1 MKDEKGRSEKEVTIV
16 ALITALCLLGDS
28 MLYVALPLFY
38 REAGLESLWEVGLIL
53 SLNRFVRIPINPIVG
68 WVYRRLQLRTG
79 LSISVI
85 LAIVT
90 TVGYGVGSGL
100 LVWILLRLVWGVA
113 WSFLRLGGFYVVLE
127 VASEHNRGEQMGR
140 YNGLYRLGSLGGMIG
155 GGLLVNIIGFNST
168 AILFGLLML
177 IGLPLVYIT
186 IPKIKPEKFEK
197 PPVPLRLFGLTR
209 KCLAVIM
216 SGLILAFLI
225 QGFFTSSLT
234 LVMADHFGSDVSLI
248 GVTIGITA
256 LAGILQGLRWLWEPY
271 LALKIGVWS
280 DGENGRLPL
289 FLVSLGLSSIG
300 FYILSISLSIYLWMI
315 ILLVVMMAST
325 ALTTLIDTLA
335 TDVAKGE
342 NAKQLMTTYIIFLD
356 IGAAFGPIVTYM
368 LLSFGMRITNV
379 FTCAAVLFICLFA
392 YWFRFYRLDLQ
403 EGQTKKTA

>member
-1 MKDEKGRSEKEVTIV
+1 M
-16 ALITALCLLGDS
+16 
-28 MLYVALPLFY
+28 
-38 REAGLESLWEVGLIL
+38 
-53 SLNRFVRIPINPIVG
+53 
-68 WVYRRLQLRTG
+68 
-79 LSISVI
+79 
-85 LAIVT
+85 
-90 TVGYGVGSGL
+90 
-100 LVWILLRLVWGVA
+100 
-113 WSFLRLGGFYVVLE
+113 
-127 VASEHNRGEQMGR
+127 
-140 YNGLYRLGSLGGMIG
+140 
-155 GGLLVNIIGFNST
+155 
-168 AILFGLLML
+168 
-177 IGLPLVYIT
+177 
-186 IPKIKPEKFEK
+186 
-197 PPVPLRLFGLTR
+197 
-209 KCLAVIM
+209 
-216 SGLILAFLI
+216 
-225 QGFFTSSLT
+225 
-234 LVMADHFGSDVSLI
+234 
-248 GVTIGITA
+248 
-256 LAGILQGLRWLWEPY
+256 QGLRWLWEPY

>member
-1 MKDEKGRSEKEVTIV
+1 MKDGKGTAQKKITIV
-16 ALITALCLLGDS
+16 ALVTALCLLGDS
-28 MLYVALPLFY
+28 MLYVALPIFY
-38 REAGLESLWEVGLIL
+38 REVGLESLWEVGLIL

-68 WVYRRLQLRTG
+68 WAYRRLQLRTG
-79 LSISVI
+79 LLISVI

-100 LVWILLRLVWGVA
+100 LVWISLRLVWGVA
-113 WSFLRLGGFYVVLE
+113 WSFLRLGGFFVVLE

-155 GGLLVNIIGFNST
+155 GGILVNIIGFNST
-168 AILFGLLML
+168 AILFGLFML

-186 IPKIKPEKFEK
+186 IPKIKPEKFQK
-197 PPVPLRLFGLTR
+197 PSVPLRLFGLTR
-209 KCLAVIM
+209 QSLAVIM

-256 LAGILQGLRWLWEPY
+256 LAGILQGIRWLWEPY
-271 LALKIGVWS
+271 LAIKIGVWS
-280 DGENGRLPL
+280 DGKNGRLPF

-300 FYILSISLSIYLWMI
+300 FYILSISLSLYLWIM

-325 ALTTLIDTLA
+325 ALTTLIDTLT

-342 NAKQLMTTYIIFLD
+342 NAKQLMTTYTIFLD

-368 LLSFGMRITNV
+368 LLSFGMRITDV
-379 FTCAAVLFICLFA
+379 FICAAVLFICLFVF
-392 YWFRFYRLDLQ
+392 WFRYYQLDLQ
-403 EGQTKKTA
+403 MRQTREIA